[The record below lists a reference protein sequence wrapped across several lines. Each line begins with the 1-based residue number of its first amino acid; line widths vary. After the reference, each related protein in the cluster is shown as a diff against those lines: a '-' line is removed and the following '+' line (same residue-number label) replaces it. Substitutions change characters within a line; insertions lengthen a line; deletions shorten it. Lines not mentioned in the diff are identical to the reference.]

1 MVTIPIQNS
10 GFLKSRPKMYEVL
23 TILETISN
31 ALARLYRAVRVGGL
45 GTVSN
50 NSFKKGLA

>member
-1 MVTIPIQNS
+1 MVTLPIQNS